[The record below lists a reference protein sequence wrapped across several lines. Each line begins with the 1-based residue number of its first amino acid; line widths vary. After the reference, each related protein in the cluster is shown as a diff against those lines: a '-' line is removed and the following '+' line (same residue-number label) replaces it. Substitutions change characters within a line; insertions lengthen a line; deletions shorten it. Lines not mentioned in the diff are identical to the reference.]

1 MADPRYIRDPSRFD
15 KLDYE
20 LVDALLAC
28 KVPKEEIIDDAKV
41 AAAVLKKLRSQV
53 ALACEHILTQGLTAT
68 KRDNTYNAELVCTVA
83 RITQYDSIVDLLYRY
98 VKIHVPES
106 YADYIHVSVNR
117 LLMESSQR
125 LADRKQAR
133 TTGAAEKQPPKTPR
147 KKKK

>member
-20 LVDALLAC
+20 LVDALHAC
-28 KVPKEEIIDDAKV
+28 KVPKEEIIDDTKIS
-41 AAAVLKKLRSQV
+41 AAVLRKLRSQV

-125 LADRKQAR
+125 LAERKRAR
-133 TTGAAEKQPPKTPR
+133 AARAAEQPPKTPS